1 MYQKQAMPILTL
13 TSDIGLRDF
22 MVGAIKGQILQIN
35 DSIQLVDINHDL
47 IPFNYPQSAYVCKN
61 AIKHFPSDSFHM
73 ILINLFDVKPNH
85 MLFARH
91 DDQYIGIADNGLLT
105 MILGGMPD
113 ECRALKLDASKPRNA
128 LSCARVFAQAYT
140 DILSGIPF
148 SKIGEPISNI
158 NEKHSLRP
166 LLGPNFIEGQI
177 IFIDHFENVIVNITR
192 EEFESQRQGRHFRI
206 VFKRNEVIE
215 RISET
220 YADVS
225 EGENL
230 ALFNAAGYLEISV
243 NKGNAAGLFGLEGF
257 SDSATHNPYQQ
268 NRLYYQTVRV
278 IFS

>member
-1 MYQKQAMPILTL
+1 MPILTL

-22 MVGAIKGQILQIN
+22 MVGAIKGQILLIN
-35 DSIQLVDINHDL
+35 DSLQLIDINHDL
-47 IPFNYPQSAYVCKN
+47 TPFNYPQAAYVCKN
-61 AIKHFPSDSFHM
+61 AIRHFPPESFHM
-73 ILINLFDVKPNH
+73 ILVNLFDVKPNH
-85 MLFARH
+85 MIMAKH
-91 DDQYIGIADNGLLT
+91 GDQYIGIADNGLLT
-105 MILGGMPD
+105 MILGGLPQ
-113 ECRALKLDASKPRNA
+113 EWRALKMDASNPRNA
-128 LSCARVFAQAYT
+128 LTCVKVFTEAYSE
-140 DILSGIPF
+140 ILAGVPF
-148 SKIGEPISNI
+148 QKIGESISNI

-192 EEFESQRQGRHFRI
+192 EDFESQRQGRHFRI

-230 ALFNAAGYLEISV
+230 ALFNAAGYLEIAV

-257 SDSATHNPYQQ
+257 SDNSTQNQFQQ